1 VPAFR
6 NEWSSGFERFE
17 KTRCLQNETNKAVV
31 VHKNVIKEGVGLLYG
46 LSIKRDDF
54 LNMETI
60 LPRTPMTWIGARVCF
75 G

>member
-17 KTRCLQNETNKAVV
+17 KTRRLQNETNKAVV

-46 LSIKRDDF
+46 LSKKRDDF
-54 LNMETI
+54 SI
-60 LPRTPMTWIGARVCF
+60 
-75 G
+75 